1 MNECK
6 RNILPAEEKP
16 LNLNSLSYLTNVFL
30 CLLLSSLFISRKT
43 RSTHW
48 QLIKKQNPI
57 MSVFFF
63 FAQNWKLQ
71 QFECLLWQQQIPSAV
86 RPPGGKEEHLSTC
99 CFAAEAHLA
108 AWLTLDVPL
117 DLASVLQAQSLV
129 QLLQD
134 HLQLLDLSHG
144 GQGDLVHRQVDARKP
159 GCKQQQQQKKR
170 HHEGQMTSWSAA

>member
-1 MNECK
+1 
-6 RNILPAEEKP
+6 
-16 LNLNSLSYLTNVFL
+16 
-30 CLLLSSLFISRKT
+30 
-43 RSTHW
+43 
-48 QLIKKQNPI
+48 
-57 MSVFFF
+57 MSGFFFFF

-86 RPPGGKEEHLSTC
+86 RPPGGKEEHLPTC

-134 HLQLLDLSHG
+134 HLQLLDLSRA

-159 GCKQQQQQKKR
+159 GCKQQQQQKKTPSR
-170 HHEGQMTSWSAA
+170 TNDILVCSIAAAHNYLPKGFLWISPENSISRLLFDLKWITFTA